1 MKARNLILT
10 ALAAGSLVLAGCAGT
25 PSGNADQ
32 PASSGGQGSLVSVT
46 GFDAATKTITV
57 GTMVPTSGVWEAAVA
72 NIDGAKAYFHR
83 VTQPGAAL
91 EGYTIVVKNVDTE
104 YNPSVAVPLY
114 GQLQNEVLMINQLLG
129 TAISKALQPQIK
141 SDNMLAVLSANDEEV
156 FKDPNFLTF
165 GPFYGVYHAA
175 AVQYLAEEEDM
186 AGARYCALLQDDD
199 FGSKVEQG
207 FEFATQQLD
216 LERGVSVRYP
226 NGHTDF
232 TPQIARLQ
240 NDGCEVVDLGGAGAV
255 VQNAATRAVQLN
267 FNATWLAGNT
277 AYNNSLATGPAADYI
292 KEHVKFLVTGTE
304 WGDKSVPGQ
313 KMLEEDLAATLPDAK
328 PVANAY
334 QTGYSAAIV
343 TAAVI
348 EKGIA
353 DGDLSREHLLEV
365 AQSLGTH
372 DDFGLMGG
380 ELVYGTSPMERRPST
395 QISVFSVSE
404 EAPTGLKLQKFGF
417 DSDVAVEYSEK
428 IVAEANN

>member
-1 MKARNLILT
+1 MKSRNLFLSI
-10 ALAAGSLVLAGCAGT
+10 LAAGSLLLAGCAGT
-25 PSGNADQ
+25 PTGNAE
-32 PASSGGQGSLVSVT
+32 PPAASSSQETLSSVT

-72 NIDGAKAYFHR
+72 NINGAEAYFHR
-83 VTQPGAAL
+83 VTQPGAPL
-91 EGYTIVVKNVDTE
+91 EGYKIVVKNVDTE

-141 SDNMLAVLSANDEEV
+141 ADNMLAVLSTNDEEM
-156 FKDPNFLTF
+156 FQDPNFLTF

-175 AVQYLAEEEDM
+175 AVQYLAQEEGMKD
-186 AGARYCALLQDDD
+186 ARYCALLQDDD
-199 FGSKVEQG
+199 FGTKVESG
-207 FEFATQQLD
+207 FAFATETLG
-216 LERGVSVRYP
+216 LERGISVRYP
-226 NGHTDF
+226 NGHSDF

-255 VQNAATRAVQLN
+255 VQSAATRAVQLN

-277 AYNNSLATGPAADYI
+277 AYNDTLATGPAADYI
-292 KEHVKFLVTGTE
+292 KKNVRFLVTGTE
-304 WGDKSVPGQ
+304 WGDDSVAGQ
-313 KMLEEDLAATLPDAK
+313 KMLEEDLATILPNAK

-334 QTGYSAAIV
+334 QSGYISAVV

-353 DGDLSREHLLEV
+353 SGDLSRENLLEI

-380 ELVYGTSPMERRPST
+380 ELVYGDTPADRRPST
-395 QISVFSVSE
+395 NISVFSVSE
-404 EAPTGLKLQKFGF
+404 EAPTGLKLIKFGF
-417 DSDVAVEYSEK
+417 ESDVAVKYSEQ
-428 IVAEANN
+428 IVAEASK

>member
-1 MKARNLILT
+1 MFLA
-10 ALAAGSLVLAGCAGT
+10 ALAAGSLVLSGCAGT
-25 PSGNADQ
+25 PAGTAGQAAPDSN
-32 PASSGGQGSLVSVT
+32 GGALTSVT

-57 GTMVPTSGVWEAAVA
+57 GTMIPTSGVWEAAVA

-91 EGYTIVVKNVDTE
+91 EGYKIEVKNVDTE

-129 TAISKALQPQIK
+129 TAIAKALLPQIQA
-141 SDNMLAVLSANDEEV
+141 DNMLAVLNANDEGT

-175 AVQYLAEEEDM
+175 AVQYLADEEDM
-186 AGARYCALLQDDD
+186 KGARFCALLQDDD
-199 FGSKVEQG
+199 FGSKVEDG
-207 FEFATQQLD
+207 FAFATQELGLD
-216 LERGVSVRYP
+216 RGISVRYP
-226 NGHTDF
+226 TGHSDF

-240 NDGCEVVDLGGAGAV
+240 KDGCEVVDLGGAGAV

-267 FNATWLAGNT
+267 FDATWLAGNT
-277 AYNNSLATGPAADYI
+277 AYNNTLATGPAADYI
-292 KEHVKFLVTGTE
+292 KKHVKFLVTGTE
-304 WGDKSVPGQ
+304 WGDHSVPGQ
-313 KMLEEDLAATLPDAK
+313 KMLEDDLAATLPDAV

-334 QTGYSAAIV
+334 QTGYAAAVV
-343 TAAVI
+343 TSAVI

-353 DGDLSREHLLEV
+353 DGDLSREHLLQV

-380 ELVYGTSPMERRPST
+380 KFVYGNSPSDRRPST
-395 QISVFSVSE
+395 KISVFSVSE
-404 EAPTGLKLQKFGF
+404 DAPTGLKLQKFGF
-417 DSDVAVEYSEK
+417 ESDVAVKYSEK
-428 IVAEANN
+428 IVADSNN